1 LARIIKMVEE
11 AQATKPPIQR
21 LADRVAAIFVPL
33 IIVLAIATFVLWFSI
48 GPSPSINYAFI
59 TAVSV
64 LLIACPCAMGL
75 ATPTAIMVGTGKAAE
90 MGILIR
96 KGSAMEALAGI
107 DTMLLDK
114 TGTLTKGHPEV
125 TDIIPFDG
133 LEENTLLGLA
143 ASAEAL
149 SEHPLARSIISEAEK
164 RGLPLSQATAF
175 KIKPGFGLEAS
186 IAGKHVQI
194 GADRYMKEIGL
205 PIEPIQDQTRTLASQ
220 GKTPLYV
227 AIDSRLAGILAVSD
241 PLKEGSLPFISAL
254 HALGIET
261 TMITGDNRHTAQ
273 AQGRIL
279 GIKHILS
286 EVLPDQK
293 SQEVKRL
300 QSAGRRVAF
309 VGDGINDAPALAQAD
324 TGIAIGT
331 GTDIA
336 IESGDIILMTG
347 DLRAIV
353 RALALSKHTLR
364 TIRLNL
370 FWAYIYNA
378 ALIPI
383 AAGALFPFTG
393 QLLNPMLAAAA
404 MSISSLFVIGNSLR
418 LRGFKLT
425 TV

>member
-1 LARIIKMVEE
+1 MVED

-21 LADRVAAIFVPL
+21 LADRVAAVFVPV
-33 IIVLAIATFVLWFSI
+33 IIVIAIATFVLWLSI
-48 GPSPSINYAFI
+48 GPSPSLNYAFI
-59 TAVSV
+59 AAVSV

-75 ATPTAIMVGTGKAAE
+75 ATPTAIMVGTGRAAE
-90 MGILIR
+90 MGILFR
-96 KGSAMEALAGI
+96 KGSAIETLAGI
-107 DTMLLDK
+107 NTMLLDK
-114 TGTLTKGHPEV
+114 TGTLTKGHPEL
-125 TDIIPFDG
+125 TDIIPLDG
-133 LEENTLLGLA
+133 LDENILLSLA
-143 ASAEAL
+143 ASAESF
-149 SEHPLARSIISEAEK
+149 SEHPLARSITFEADK
-164 RGLPLSQATAF
+164 RGLPLSKAEDF
-175 KIKPGFGLEAS
+175 NIKPGYGLTAS
-186 IAGKHVQI
+186 IAGKRIQI
-194 GADRYMKEIGL
+194 GADRYMAEIGL
-205 PIEPIQDQTRTLASQ
+205 TIEPLRNQIEALASQ

-227 AIDSRLAGILAVSD
+227 AIDGRLAGALAVSD

-254 HALGIET
+254 HAFGIET

-273 AQGRIL
+273 AQGRLL
-279 GIKHILS
+279 GVGHILS

-293 SQEVKRL
+293 ALEVKRL
-300 QSAGRRVAF
+300 QSEGRRVAF

-336 IESGDIILMTG
+336 IESGDVILMTG
-347 DLRAIV
+347 DLRAIAH
-353 RALALSKHTLR
+353 ALALSRYTLR

-383 AAGALFPFTG
+383 AAGVLFPFTG

-418 LRGFKLT
+418 LRGFKLAT
-425 TV
+425 A